1 MNARRC
7 SCNPFKSHCLQSF
20 ASFLDVELP
29 APLYDDYNE
38 SSETEPSHNCHITF
52 RVLSQSISIASTLLT
67 TFTSMSPTPSA
78 DIHWH
83 DQPPSDKNNQDPS
96 REDQPEELPSVILS
110 QVAERLARRHRFK
123 YGNIPASHQN
133 LPKQAPSAGY
143 IGDPAPEDQ
152 SHQSSQ
158 SSPTG
163 NTEAMSRHSDWETFE
178 GVVGRLER
186 KLILKDVGPAASQ
199 RQTTHEASTAQKS
212 SNNPDRDS
220 KSINPSNDTVSG
232 KDN

>member
-78 DIHWH
+78 DIYWH
-83 DQPPSDKNNQDPS
+83 DQPPSDRNDQDPS
-96 REDQPEELPSVILS
+96 REDQPEDLPSVILS
-110 QVAERLARRHRFK
+110 QVAERLAKRHRLK
-123 YGNIPASHQN
+123 YENIPASHQD
-133 LPKQAPSAGY
+133 LPEQAHTVGD

-152 SHQSSQ
+152 SHRTSSHR
-158 SSPTG
+158 
-163 NTEAMSRHSDWETFE
+163 NTENLPQRSMMNTFGE
-178 GVVGRLER
+178 VVGR
-186 KLILKDVGPAASQ
+186 VYYQAVAAEVVVSQ
-199 RQTTHEASTAQKS
+199 PQTTHGASTAQKS
-212 SNNPDRDS
+212 SNNPDQGNN
-220 KSINPSNDTVSG
+220 SIGPPNDKASG
-232 KDN
+232 KNN